1 MILEKLTQLHA
12 MLLDGDIGEA
22 THLCDQVLADV
33 EKTEL
38 PCQSPQPAH

>member
-22 THLCDQVLADV
+22 TRLCDQILA
-33 EKTEL
+33 EAIAAA
-38 PCQSPQPAH
+38 QPQQGENHG